1 MKISITSN
9 AQIIKHW
16 GKILEDYDLVK
27 QKKHQYFKTCKD
39 LYSFYRV
46 PAKQVLKYY
55 NRFKQS
61 DGNLG
66 ALLPQKRGARLGSN
80 RTPKG
85 VERNIVKAYR
95 KLGLNRYELVEL
107 FKPYYL
113 DHTPSPITVYRI
125 TRKYP
130 LNDKE
135 KLIIKRYEK
144 KYPGELGH
152 IDSYYLPK
160 PTLVDLGHKRYGF
173 LAGLLDDCT
182 RITYAEYLTNIQS
195 ETVAFFLLRA
205 LSWFRQVYKIEFEK
219 IMSDN
224 GTEFTTRSKNKA
236 VHLVEKLLSDIGIK
250 HIYTRPYHP
259 QTNGKIEA
267 FWKIL
272 HREFLLPNRFK
283 TETELVKNLG
293 AFLLWY
299 NHERRHGGLKY
310 ITPHAKLTK
319 VLKLL
324 PNY

>member
-1 MKISITSN
+1 MKVSITTN

-16 GKILEDYDLVK
+16 GRVLEDYEQVK
-27 QKKHQYFKTCKD
+27 AGKHKYFKTCHE
-39 LYSFYRV
+39 LYTFYQV
-46 PAKQVLKYY
+46 PAKQVLKYRK
-55 NRFKQS
+55 RFLKS

-66 ALLPQKRGARLGSN
+66 SLLPQKRGARLGSN

-85 VERNIVKAYR
+85 IERNVVKAYR
-95 KLGLNRYELVEL
+95 RLGLNRYELVEL

-130 LNDKE
+130 LNKKE

-152 IDSYYLPK
+152 IDAYYLPR
-160 PTLVDLGHKRYGF
+160 PTLNDLGQIRKGY

-182 RITYAEYLTNIQS
+182 RITYAEYLENIQVES
-195 ETVAFFLLRA
+195 VAFFLLRA
-205 LSWFRQVYKIEFEK
+205 LSWFRRVYRIEFER
-219 IMSDN
+219 ILSDN
-224 GTEFTTRSKNKA
+224 GVEFTTRGKNKQA
-236 VHLVEKLLSDIGIK
+236 HLVERLLSDIGVA
-250 HIYTRPYHP
+250 HSLTRPYRP

-272 HREFLLPNRFK
+272 HREFLLPNRFT
-283 TETELVKNLG
+283 TEKELIKNLG
-293 AFLLWY
+293 GFLLWY
-299 NHERRHGGLKY
+299 NHQRRHGGLKY
-310 ITPHAKLTK
+310 ITPHAKLTA
-319 VLKLL
+319 VLNLL